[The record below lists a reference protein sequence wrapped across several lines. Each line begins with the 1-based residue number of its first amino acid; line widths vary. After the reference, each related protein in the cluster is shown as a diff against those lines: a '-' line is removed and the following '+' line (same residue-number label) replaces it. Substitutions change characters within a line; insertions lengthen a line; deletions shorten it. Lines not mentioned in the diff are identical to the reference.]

1 MALKLFNLSLFKLLK
16 IDILMQVER
25 LTLFFVIIHSD
36 LNSYFSLKKTQCYV
50 VNILWIHSSTRAGP
64 ESTMYQT
71 LTTV

>member
-36 LNSYFSLKKTQCYV
+36 LNSYFSLKKNSVMLLIYYGFIVVHEPDPRAQC
-50 VNILWIHSSTRAGP
+50 IKP
-64 ESTMYQT
+64 
-71 LTTV
+71 